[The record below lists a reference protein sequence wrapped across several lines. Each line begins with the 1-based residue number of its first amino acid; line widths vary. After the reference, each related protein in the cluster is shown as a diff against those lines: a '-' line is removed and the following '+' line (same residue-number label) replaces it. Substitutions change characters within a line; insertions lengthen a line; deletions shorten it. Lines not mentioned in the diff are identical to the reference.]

1 LGVVIVRLHYLLFSL
16 LNATIGAKG
25 SEDFSPEVDNDH
37 KTGEYPM
44 RFVPIAALALSVL
57 AVTGCTRWSMN
68 HHLNNAYSAYDR
80 GNCEQVMLE
89 LSKVERAS
97 RARPY
102 VWPEVSM
109 MRGQCL
115 ERQKMFVDAA
125 QTYQFIIA
133 SYPNSEYAYRA
144 RARLETLQSLGH
156 YPTRSAAAV
165 VRPTR
170 F

>member
-1 LGVVIVRLHYLLFSL
+1 
-16 LNATIGAKG
+16 
-25 SEDFSPEVDNDH
+25 
-37 KTGEYPM
+37 M
-44 RFVPIAALALSVL
+44 RFVLIAILALSV
-57 AVTGCTRWSMN
+57 VGCTRWSMD
-68 HHLNNAYSAYDR
+68 HHLNYAYSAYER
-80 GNCEQVMLE
+80 GNCEQVMLV

-97 RARPY
+97 RARTY

-115 ERQKMFVDAA
+115 ERQKMFIDAV

-133 SYPNSEYAYRA
+133 SYPQSEYAYRA

-156 YPTRSAAAV
+156 YPTRSAAV
-165 VRPTR
+165 VSPTR

>member
-1 LGVVIVRLHYLLFSL
+1 
-16 LNATIGAKG
+16 
-25 SEDFSPEVDNDH
+25 
-37 KTGEYPM
+37 M
-44 RFVPIAALALSVL
+44 RFVLIAALAISVL
-57 AVTGCTRWSMN
+57 SVTGCTRFSMN
-68 HHLNNAYSAYDR
+68 HHLNLAYSAYDR

-115 ERQKMFVDAA
+115 ERQKMFIDAA

-133 SYPNSEYAYRA
+133 SYPHSEYAYRA

-156 YPTRSAAAV
+156 YPIRSAAAV
-165 VRPTR
+165 RPTQ

>member
-1 LGVVIVRLHYLLFSL
+1 
-16 LNATIGAKG
+16 
-25 SEDFSPEVDNDH
+25 
-37 KTGEYPM
+37 M
-44 RFVPIAALALSVL
+44 RFVLIAALALIS
-57 AVTGCTRWSMN
+57 VTGCTRFSMN
-68 HHLNNAYSAYDR
+68 HHLNLAYSAYDR

-115 ERQKMFVDAA
+115 ERQKMFIDAA

-133 SYPNSEYAYRA
+133 SYPQSEYAYRA

-156 YPTRSAAAV
+156 YPTRSSAS
-165 VRPTR
+165 VRPTQ

>member
-1 LGVVIVRLHYLLFSL
+1 
-16 LNATIGAKG
+16 
-25 SEDFSPEVDNDH
+25 
-37 KTGEYPM
+37 M
-44 RFVPIAALALSVL
+44 RFVLIAILALSV
-57 AVTGCTRWSMN
+57 VGCTRFAMN
-68 HHLNNAYSAYDR
+68 HHLNNAYKAYDR
-80 GNCEQVMLE
+80 GNCEQVTLE
-89 LSKVERAS
+89 LSKVERDS

-109 MRGQCL
+109 LRGLCL

-133 SYPNSEYAYRA
+133 SYPQSEYAYRA

-156 YPTRSAAAV
+156 YPLRSTAAV

>member
-1 LGVVIVRLHYLLFSL
+1 
-16 LNATIGAKG
+16 
-25 SEDFSPEVDNDH
+25 
-37 KTGEYPM
+37 M
-44 RFVPIAALALSVL
+44 RFVLIAALAISALS
-57 AVTGCTRWSMN
+57 VTGCTRWSMN

-89 LSKVERAS
+89 LSKVDRDS
-97 RARPY
+97 RARRY
-102 VWPEVSM
+102 VQPEVSM

-115 ERQKMFVDAA
+115 ERQKLFIDAA

-133 SYPNSEYAYRA
+133 SYPQSEYAYRA

-156 YPTRSAAAV
+156 YPTRSAAV
-165 VRPTR
+165 VQPNG